1 MKAESNEVA
10 VRQQSAPVQFNFFDN
25 NHFATMQRVCGMFSS
40 SELVPKMYQ
49 TSEVGKEKA
58 VANCMIA
65 VETAQR
71 IGASPLMVMQN
82 MYIVHGQPAWSAK
95 FLTATVNGCGRYNSI
110 KYKWENLGKLGK
122 VEYTDYEYKN
132 NRRVPVTKHFDASG
146 LDNWQCIAY
155 TTEKG
160 TNEKLDSIPVSLE
173 MAIKEGWYTKS
184 GSKWQTMPKLML
196 QYRSVTFWTRAYAPE
211 LSMGIRTEDEVK
223 DIIDVPY
230 EEVKETEK
238 KKNANQKEVSIP
250 VNEPESSKSG
260 KAEDTK
266 ESLSQ
271 VTVKSIDEAKKFLVD
286 DLGVSQ
292 TAIGDEASIL
302 SIAKEHDIELTIE
315 KQTGPG
321 F

>member
-1 MKAESNEVA
+1 MKNNELA
-10 VRQQSAPVQFNFFDN
+10 VSQQSAVVQFNFFDN
-25 NHFATMQRVCGMFSS
+25 NHFATMQRVCNMFSS

-49 TSEVGKEKA
+49 SSEVGKEKA

-110 KYKWENLGKLGK
+110 KYKWENLGELGK
-122 VEYTDYEYKN
+122 VEYTDYEWRNKQ
-132 NRRVPVTKHFDASG
+132 RVPVTKHFDATG
-146 LDNWQCIAY
+146 LDNWQCVAY

-160 TNEKLDSIPVSLE
+160 TDEVLESIPVSLE
-173 MAIKEGWYTKS
+173 MAIKEGWYTKA

-196 QYRSVTFWTRAYAPE
+196 QYRAVTFWTRAYAPE

-223 DIIDVPY
+223 DIVDVPY
-230 EEVKETEK
+230 EEVKESEK
-238 KKNANQKEVSIP
+238 NEKANKKEVTIP
-250 VNEPESSKSG
+250 ETKPESPENTDDKIT
-260 KAEDTK
+260 ALDP
-266 ESLSQ
+266 
-271 VTVKSIDEAKKFLVD
+271 VTVNSPEEAKTFLIN
-286 DLGVSQ
+286 DLGVS
-292 TAIGDEASIL
+292 TDAISDEASIL
-302 SIAKEHDIELTIE
+302 SIAREHGIELTIK

>member
-1 MKAESNEVA
+1 MENNELA

-25 NHFATMQRVCGMFSS
+25 NHFATMQRVCTMFSS

-95 FLTATVNGCGRYNSI
+95 FLTATVNACGRYNSI
-110 KYKWENLGKLGK
+110 KYKWENLGKLEK
-122 VEYTDYEYKN
+122 VEYTDYEWRNKQ
-132 NRRVPVTKHFDASG
+132 RVPVTKHFDAAG
-146 LDNWQCIAY
+146 MDNWQCIAY

-160 TNEKLDSIPVSLE
+160 TDEVLDSIPVSLE
-173 MAIKEGWYTKS
+173 MAIKEGWYTKA

-196 QYRSVTFWTRAYAPE
+196 QYRAVTFWTRAYAPE
-211 LSMGIRTEDEVK
+211 LSMGIRTEDEVR
-223 DIIDVPY
+223 DIVDVPF

-238 KKNANQKEVSIP
+238 KEKANQKEVSIP
-250 VNEPESSKSG
+250 ESEPTPEKQENPDVP
-260 KAEDTK
+260 KVLD
-266 ESLSQ
+266 Q
-271 VTVKSIDEAKKFLVD
+271 VKVKSMVDAKAFLIN
-286 DLGVSQ
+286 DLGVSPS
-292 TAIGDEASIL
+292 AITNEANISSIGR
-302 SIAKEHDIELTIE
+302 EHGIEFIID
-315 KQTGPG
+315 KPQTGPG